1 MSAQI
6 DMDNPLNEPTSVRDT
21 PPGAKDSGADDAA
34 APESPRKRG
43 PRGTGKADAQLK
55 LDLKEIEEKLSRLL
69 ELPAVPMVATGDIW
83 PAQHIEAQAAPLA
96 KAIANACKDN
106 VQLRNRLLQFLRVSD
121 NANLGIAIFSYLVPI
136 LLYYG
141 ILPAPPMV
149 RAQLGVPDRQEAR
162 GPTLAQQMEDAIRS
176 QNATAPP
183 PPATNEPAPAGQP
196 PAPQPAPV
204 P

>member
-1 MSAQI
+1 
-6 DMDNPLNEPTSVRDT
+6 
-21 PPGAKDSGADDAA
+21 
-34 APESPRKRG
+34 
-43 PRGTGKADAQLK
+43 
-55 LDLKEIEEKLSRLL
+55 
-69 ELPAVPMVATGDIW
+69 MVATGDIW

-149 RAQLGVPDRQEAR
+149 RAQLGVPDRADVR
-162 GPTLAQQMEDAIRS
+162 GPTLAQQMEDAVRS

-196 PAPQPAPV
+196 PPPQPAPV

>member
-6 DMDNPLNEPTSVRDT
+6 DMDNPLNEPTTVRDT
-21 PPGAKDSGADDAA
+21 PPGAKADPAGTSSPA
-34 APESPRKRG
+34 GSAPKPKGRKAG
-43 PRGTGKADAQLK
+43 DAQLK

-69 ELPAVPMVATGDIW
+69 ELPAVPMVATGDVW

-106 VQLRNRLLQFLRVSD
+106 PQLRAKLLQLLRVSD
-121 NANLGIAIFSYLVPI
+121 NANLGIAVFRCLAPI

-141 ILPAPPMV
+141 ILPAPPLL
-149 RAQLGVPDRQEAR
+149 RAQLGVPNRSEAR
-162 GPTLAQQMEDAIRS
+162 GPTLAEQMEDAIRS
-176 QNATAPP
+176 QNAPP
-183 PPATNEPAPAGQP
+183 PPSPATNEPTPAGQP
-196 PAPQPAPV
+196 PAPQPAPL